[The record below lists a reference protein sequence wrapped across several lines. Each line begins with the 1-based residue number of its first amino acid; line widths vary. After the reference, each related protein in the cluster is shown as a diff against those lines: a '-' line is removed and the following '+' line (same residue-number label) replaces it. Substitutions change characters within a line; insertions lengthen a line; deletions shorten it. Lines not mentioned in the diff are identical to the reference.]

1 MQFAIPG
8 CKPDPPLRLASKKLH
23 LTYAALYPGELDH
36 AKLLGA
42 ARQWGSTRQGLR
54 EYVTGRE
61 KHTQPADPQRD
72 EHFHMYVAFGKKVD
86 LPDVARLA
94 DCCCRVLF

>member
-1 MQFAIPG
+1 M
-8 CKPDPPLRLASKKLH
+8 KLH
-23 LTYAALYPGELDH
+23 ITFAALYPNELDH
-36 AKLLGA
+36 IKLLAA
-42 ARQWGSTRQGLR
+42 ARQWGTTRKGLR

-86 LPDVARLA
+86 LPDRLRSTVFDLTGRGGRTLHPA
-94 DCCCRVLF
+94 IESA